1 MVEGGERA
9 QRAGR
14 VKYGGKEFHYI
25 VPDGFFSHHCRPDRP
40 LDQGAECFKLET
52 LSSVGTVLYVTS
64 FAIDEVALQWRLDK
78 NRGAHGSKTAL

>member
-9 QRAGR
+9 QRADR

-25 VPDGFFSHHCRPDRP
+25 VPDGFFSHHCRLTDLLTSARS
-40 LDQGAECFKLET
+40 ARRAIK
-52 LSSVGTVLYVTS
+52 VGTVLYVTS
-64 FAIDEVALQWRLDK
+64 FAIDEVVLQWRLDK